1 MKIAIIGGGASGI
14 VTAYLLDKQGHQV
27 TVFEREPMLGGH
39 IRTLNQNV
47 RPNQSDCDL
56 VLENGVLEFPTTF
69 HNFIALMAELEV
81 ELEPVNIGSALFLK
95 NGQHYLSKVAIDRN
109 FTGIKR
115 LLESWRMNLFYL
127 SSASLFI
134 AAKFWETINFRDRSV
149 ADTFQQPSL
158 QHTWLKLF
166 AMYSYSIPFSQ
177 IDDCPAELVIPTLR
191 DDVFVD
197 WVRIKG
203 GVYSYIQKILDR
215 FTGEILLGVEVA
227 AIRRTETGVSI
238 TSVGFCVGD
247 SLPLG
252 TGRRYALAKPAL
264 CAYANALTGDKTQ
277 EFDKV
282 VFATP
287 PDVVL
292 KLLADPRPEEI
303 ARFAA
308 WQGNH
313 VQTLLHTD
321 ADMYAPYQVKEGSE
335 FDFFETDKQHGEWGY
350 NARLNQLCGISSPI
364 QYSLAFNL
372 ENSIAPDRILHVQQH
387 HTPLYTVA
395 AFGER
400 SEIIATNGDYH
411 TYHVGAYLGDGLHEG
426 AITSAIQ
433 VAESIAVATAVRGE
447 GILAR

>member
-14 VTAYLLDKQGHQV
+14 VTAYLLNKQGHQV
-27 TVFEREPMLGGH
+27 TVFEREPILGGH

-47 RPNQSDCDL
+47 RPNQSDCNL

-95 NGQHYLSKVAIDRN
+95 NGDRYLSRVAIDRN

-127 SSASLFI
+127 RSASLFI
-134 AAKFWETINFRDRSV
+134 AAKFWDTINFCNRSL
-149 ADTFQQPSL
+149 ADSFQQPSL

-177 IDDCPAELVIPTLR
+177 IDDCPADLVIPTLR

-215 FTGEILLGVEVA
+215 FNGEILLGVEVT
-227 AIRRTETGVSI
+227 AIRQTATGVSI
-238 TSVGFCVGD
+238 S
-247 SLPLG
+247 
-252 TGRRYALAKPAL
+252 
-264 CAYANALTGDKTQ
+264 LTGDNTQ

-292 KLLADPRPEEI
+292 KLLADPHPDEI
-303 ARFAA
+303 ARFSA

-321 ADMYAPYQVKEGSE
+321 MAMYAPYQVKQGSE
-335 FDFFETDKQHGEWGY
+335 FDFFETDKQQGNWGY
-350 NARLNQLCGISSPI
+350 NARLNQLCGISSPV
-364 QYSLAFNL
+364 QYSLAFDL
-372 ENSIAPDRILHVQQH
+372 ESLIAPDRILHVQQH

-395 AFGER
+395 AFR
-400 SEIIATNGDYH
+400 DRREIIANNGNYH

-426 AITSAIQ
+426 AITSAIR
-433 VAESIAVATAVRGE
+433 VADLIANETEVQNE
-447 GILAR
+447 EPILAC